1 MEIKLV
7 LSKTEILQRVKAKS
21 HIKGVSDMND
31 NESVNSVRKTY
42 TQQAGDDPDSDF
54 LLLSSL
60 RTGVDRFK
68 SIMVDYIVS
77 FDDDTETADN
87 IHDNLSDTTVDVFTI
102 FLNVSERF
110 NKAMTQPLTDHASAY
125 VENQMLY
132 DWYLPLAPDI
142 AKNFASAAAAVQ
154 IEIMRSVV
162 KVRPKVPTY
171 KYPTEII
178 MRYPII
184 PDRDGMPGYIT
195 PENKELV
202 QPEMLFANPWIMGI
216 GQESEISYTLRSE
229 QDDFSPLDDIVVR
242 ADNPYICQVGLSKG
256 RWNCKGCHQGY
267 TVVTLY
273 SRHNDQVFCQF
284 AIRIVK

>member
-7 LSKTEILQRVKAKS
+7 LSKKEILQRVKAKS
-21 HIKGVSDMND
+21 HIKGESDRNE
-31 NESVNSVRKTY
+31 NESANSVRRTY
-42 TQQAGDDPDSDF
+42 VQQAGDDTDSEF

-68 SIMVDYIVS
+68 TVVVEYVVT
-77 FDDDTETADN
+77 FDDGADTADN
-87 IHDNLSDTTVDVFTI
+87 IHDNLSDTTEDVFTI

-110 NKAMTQPLTDHASAY
+110 NPAMTQPLTDHASAY

-132 DWYLPLAPDI
+132 DWYLPLAPEI

-154 IEIMRSVV
+154 IEIVRSFI
-162 KVRPKVPTY
+162 KTRPKVPTY

-202 QPEMLFANPWIMGI
+202 QPEMLFDNPWIMGI

-229 QDDFSPLDDIVVR
+229 QDDFSPMDDIVVR

-256 RWNCKGCHQGY
+256 RWNCKGCRQGY

>member
-21 HIKGVSDMND
+21 HLKGVNDMND

-68 SIMVDYIVS
+68 SVMVDYIVS

-195 PENKELV
+195 PDNKELV
-202 QPEMLFANPWIMGI
+202 QPEMLFGNPWIMGI

-229 QDDFSPLDDIVVR
+229 QDDFSPMDDIVVR

-284 AIRIVK
+284 AIRVVP

>member
-7 LSKTEILQRVKAKS
+7 LSKEEILQRVKAKS
-21 HIKGVSDMND
+21 HIKGVSDMASKQD
-31 NESVNSVRKTY
+31 SDSVRKAHNE
-42 TQQAGDDPDSDF
+42 QAGDDKDSDF

-60 RTGVDRFK
+60 RTGIDRFK
-68 SIMVDYIVS
+68 SVIVDYVIT
-77 FDDDTETADN
+77 FDDGADTADN
-87 IHDNLSDTTVDVFTI
+87 IHDNLNNNTVDVFTI
-102 FLNVSERF
+102 FLEVSERF

-132 DWYLPLAPDI
+132 DWYLPFAPEI
-142 AKNFASAAAAVQ
+142 AKNFAAAAAAVQ
-154 IEIMRSVV
+154 VEINQCFI

-195 PENKELV
+195 PENKEMV

-229 QDDFSPLDDIVVR
+229 QDDFSPMDDIVVR

-256 RWNCKGCHQGY
+256 RWNCKGCRQGY

>member
-7 LSKTEILQRVKAKS
+7 LSKKEILQRVKAKS
-21 HIKGVSDMND
+21 HIKGESDRND
-31 NESVNSVRKTY
+31 NENVNSVRKTY
-42 TQQAGDDPDSDF
+42 TQQAGDDTDSEF

-60 RTGVDRFK
+60 RTGIDRFK
-68 SIMVDYIVS
+68 TVVVEYVVT
-77 FDDDTETADN
+77 FDDGADTADN
-87 IHDNLSDTTVDVFTI
+87 IHDNLSETTEDVFTI

-110 NKAMTQPLTDHASAY
+110 NPAMTQPLTDHASAY

-132 DWYLPLAPDI
+132 DWYLPFAPEI
-142 AKNFASAAAAVQ
+142 AKNFAAAAAAVQ
-154 IEIMRSVV
+154 VEIIRSFI
-162 KVRPKVPTY
+162 KTRPKVPTY

-242 ADNPYICQVGLSKG
+242 ADNPYVCQVGLSKG
-256 RWNCKGCHQGY
+256 RWNCRGCHTGY

>member
-229 QDDFSPLDDIVVR
+229 QDDFAPLDDIVVR

-256 RWNCKGCHQGY
+256 RWNCKGCRQGY